1 MPTTVYPGD
10 MQWLKE
16 DDNDYS
22 YEVKREHNRDM
33 VVEMVGTIKVKTT
46 REIERIRCYFS
57 PLDSFFFLL
66 IYSGVD
72 MPTMLPHLSRKKA
85 YIRHTNLLS
94 HSERFESFSH
104 ASLCLSLGGYASLSF
119 CFLLFWWEKQDTSR
133 DRCTYKPQDKFLYFD
148 IYT

>member
-1 MPTTVYPGD
+1 MPTTVYPSD

-57 PLDSFFFLL
+57 PLDSFFFF
-66 IYSGVD
+66 V
-72 MPTMLPHLSRKKA
+72 
-85 YIRHTNLLS
+85 NLL
-94 HSERFESFSH
+94 RCRH
-104 ASLCLSLGGYASLSF
+104 AHNAPSLISKKSLY
-119 CFLLFWWEKQDTSR
+119 Q
-133 DRCTYKPQDKFLYFD
+133 TYQLTFPQ
-148 IYT
+148 